1 MTASGTSPSRSTDTD
16 TDPQGRPRLRR
27 GLKMLGTLFITLSA
41 TTPASSVFIISP
53 GVVSQAG
60 TGAFWALA
68 VAGVVGVFMALVYA
82 ELSSAFPLS
91 GGEYA
96 ITARALGK
104 LPGFVVLG
112 LILVTQL
119 LIVAVIALGVG
130 TYLEVLFPHLDVAVT
145 AAVTTLLATAL
156 AVFDIK
162 LNAWVTGIFLA
173 IEMVALI
180 VVSAL
185 GFLHPKRS
193 LGDLIA
199 HPVAAAASGSTV
211 TAVGVGTIGAATAV
225 AIFAYNGYGSA
236 VYFGEETTDAPRNI
250 SRTILWALGI
260 TVFAELIPTTAVL
273 IGAPNLPSLFSAG
286 NMMKYFITA
295 TSNSTVNDAISLA
308 VVVAIFN
315 AVLAIILVTARM
327 VFSTGRDAAWPGPA
341 SRALAAVHPRF
352 GSPWIA
358 TILTGVV
365 SAGFCF
371 ADDTFLLV
379 VTSTTIIAVYAA
391 LALSS
396 IAGRR
401 NGSTAHAAYRMPA
414 WPLAP
419 VLALGAI
426 GYVVYENFQDPKVG
440 RPSLWTTIGIA
451 VVSAAYYLIVVR
463 RRGAWELQGAEDA

>member
-1 MTASGTSPSRSTDTD
+1 MTVSGTSPSRSTDTAGD
-16 TDPQGRPRLRR
+16 DRPRLHR

-41 TTPASSVFIISP
+41 ITPASSVFIISP
-53 GVVSQAG
+53 GVVGQAG
-60 TGAFWALA
+60 TGAFWAFA

-96 ITARALGK
+96 ITARVLGR

-119 LIVAVIALGVG
+119 LVVAVIALGVG
-130 TYLEVLFPHLDVAVT
+130 TYLAVLFPHLDAAVA
-145 AAVTTLLATAL
+145 AAVTTLLATVL
-156 AVFDIK
+156 AVFDLK
-162 LNAWVTGIFLA
+162 LNAWVTGVFLA
-173 IEMVALI
+173 IEMTALV

-185 GFLHPKRS
+185 GFFHPKRS

-225 AIFAYNGYGSA
+225 AIFAYSGYGSA
-236 VYFGEETTDAPRNI
+236 VYFGEETKDAPRNI
-250 SRTILWALGI
+250 ARTILWALAI
-260 TVFAELIPTTAVL
+260 TVLAELIPTTAVL
-273 IGAPNLPSLFSAG
+273 IGAPNLPSLFGAD

-308 VVVAIFN
+308 IAVAIFN

-327 VFSTGRDAAWPGPA
+327 VFSTGRDAAWPSPV
-341 SRALAAVHPRF
+341 SRALAAVHPKF

-358 TILTGVV
+358 TIATGVV

-371 ADDTFLLV
+371 ANDTFLLV
-379 VTSTTIIAVYAA
+379 VTSTTLIAVYAA

-401 NGSTAHAAYRMPA
+401 NGTTAHAAYRMPA
-414 WPLAP
+414 WPVAP

-440 RPSLWTTIGIA
+440 RPSLWTTLGIG
-451 VVSAAYYLIVVR
+451 VVSAVYYLAVVR
-463 RRGAWELQGAEDA
+463 RRGGWELKGAEDP